1 MFTKW
6 SARWTVG
13 GALPDRGGKAAKA
26 HTLAG
31 TGAYLQEC
39 IRGEVFTPVG
49 VPPGWNLKEIE
60 VTRIKHSHRH
70 KPEVDGTGEKLII
83 VVLQTVR
90 PFTTSFTPMEE
101 GTPAHTFTLDKEGL
115 CYSLGEEALTNHQR
129 TNRVKKGTASY
140 VMRMWVGA
148 RS

>member
-6 SARWTVG
+6 SARWIG
-13 GALPDRGGKAAKA
+13 GVLPRKGEKAAKA

-31 TGAYLQEC
+31 MGAYLQEC
-39 IRGEVFTPVG
+39 IRGEVFAPVG

-83 VVLQTVR
+83 VVLQNH
-90 PFTTSFTPMEE
+90 TPVHNLVHAD
-101 GTPAHTFTLDKEGL
+101 GGRNPCPHL
-115 CYSLGEEALTNHQR
+115 HP
-129 TNRVKKGTASY
+129 
-140 VMRMWVGA
+140 
-148 RS
+148 